1 MENFSEVTQLLSTE
15 KITYFEKTNS
25 ILDIIQAM
33 LERTQYDSGFFIVDL
48 STVIGQYELWVNLLP
63 RVRPFYAV
71 KSNPNPTIIK
81 TLAILGAGF
90 DCASKNEIK
99 QVLEIVNNDSSRII
113 FANPAKS
120 DSHLR
125 YARNMD
131 VDLMT
136 FDNEFELLKIAHIHP
151 AAQLVLRIKVDDSYS
166 MCRFNSKFGAD
177 PEDVDRLMKFARMLE
192 LDVVGVSFH
201 VGSGCTDV
209 KAFDI
214 AIGRA
219 RNVFDIGRENGYSLN
234 LLDIGGGFPGTET
247 ATGLSFAAFAEQINI
262 SLDKYFPV
270 SGDGLENLRII
281 AEPGRYFCSASH
293 TLILN
298 VIAKRK
304 RFNKDSGE
312 VNYSYT
318 LNDGIYGSMNCIMFD
333 HAKPKIKPFNERE
346 GKTYRCVVYGPT
358 CDSVDVISE
367 SCDLPDLAI
376 GECVYIEDCGAY
388 TTAAA
393 SQFNG
398 FHLTPCEYILR
409 N

>member
-1 MENFSEVTQLLSTE
+1 
-15 KITYFEKTNS
+15 
-25 ILDIIQAM
+25 
-33 LERTQYDSGFFIVDL
+33 
-48 STVIGQYELWVNLLP
+48 
-63 RVRPFYAV
+63 
-71 KSNPNPTIIK
+71 
-81 TLAILGAGF
+81 
-90 DCASKNEIK
+90 
-99 QVLEIVNNDSSRII
+99 
-113 FANPAKS
+113 
-120 DSHLR
+120 
-125 YARNMD
+125 
-131 VDLMT
+131 
-136 FDNEFELLKIAHIHP
+136 
-151 AAQLVLRIKVDDSYS
+151 
-166 MCRFNSKFGAD
+166 
-177 PEDVDRLMKFARMLE
+177 
-192 LDVVGVSFH
+192 VSFH

-214 AIGRA
+214 AIERA
-219 RNVFDIGRENGYSLN
+219 RKVFDIGRENGYTLD
-234 LLDIGGGFPGTET
+234 LLDLGGGFPGTET
-247 ATGLSFAAFAEQINI
+247 ATGLSFAAFAQQINT
-262 SLDKYFPV
+262 SLETHFPQDA
-270 SGDGLENLRII
+270 SQDLRVI

-304 RFNKDSGE
+304 RINRETGAITY
-312 VNYSYT
+312 NYT

-409 N
+409 K

>member
-15 KITYFEKTNS
+15 RITYFEKSGS

-33 LERTQYDSGFFIVDL
+33 LERTQYDTGFFIVDL
-48 STVIGQYELWVNLLP
+48 STVIGQYEQWVTLLP

-71 KSNPNPTIIK
+71 KSNPDPTIIK

-177 PEDVDRLMKFARMLE
+177 MEDVERLMKFAKMLE
-192 LDVVGVSFH
+192 LAVVGVSFR

-214 AIGRA
+214 AIARA
-219 RNVFDIGRENGYSLN
+219 REVFDIGSDNGYKLD
-234 LLDIGGGFPGTET
+234 LLDLGGGFPGTET
-247 ATGLSFAAFAEQINI
+247 ATGLSFAAFAQQINL
-262 SLDKYFPV
+262 SLATYFPEE
-270 SGDGLENLRII
+270 SSPDLRVI

-304 RFNKDSGE
+304 R
-312 VNYSYT
+312 VNRETGAITYNYT

-346 GKTYRCVVYGPT
+346 GKTYSCVVYGPT

-367 SCDLPDLAI
+367 SCELPDLAI

-388 TTAAA
+388 TSAAA

-409 N
+409 K